1 MQSVHPESVAGAI
14 GPQMERVGQVFE
26 DFVQDKASVLEEQR
40 SQLEVLAVDW
50 NLAEIE
56 GLIAEFDSAW
66 EDRP

>member
-1 MQSVHPESVAGAI
+1 I